1 MLDSA
6 ERTDVVCYAG
16 GRYPERPRA
25 FLYRETW
32 LEVAEVERRERTPGE
47 MRFRVRVA
55 DGRRFWLS
63 YVALRDAWGVRLAPR
78 PPKKGDGM

>member
-1 MLDSA
+1 MVGPSM
-6 ERTDVVCYAG
+6 ETEVRCYAG

-25 FLYRETW
+25 FLYQEAW
-32 LEVAEVERRERTPGE
+32 LEVAEVERRERTPRE

-63 YVALRDAWGVRLAPR
+63 YDTLRDAWSVRLPPR
-78 PPKKGDGM
+78 PPEKGDGM